1 MVATDNRWPLQDRVA
16 HHAWLKDMQKNP
28 ENKSRLFPQQ
38 RIVAR
43 YLSSD
48 SPYRGL
54 LLYHGL
60 GSGKSC
66 AAIVVAEAL
75 RRYSKGIVVF
85 LPASLRSNFVEEVCN
100 CPGLKWS
107 RAASDGEWK
116 QTAESQS
123 SDKSSY
129 FKDLSPAQQ
138 QSLRKQV
145 RDRAESMFSFFNYNA
160 SNIGDKM
167 AALLRQDPHYFDGKV
182 VIIDEAHNFVSR
194 VVNEGQLK
202 PAYEAM
208 LAARLE
214 RIVLLSGT
222 PIVNKPLELS
232 FLINLVR
239 GYSWIY
245 EAKVQSA
252 NPGGVRELPG
262 ILNQMPEVDEYFF
275 DEVDNVLRVQLVP
288 PGFERVTSGSGAYLV
303 KRSKA
308 SSDAEALARLS
319 TALSAKGLAFASAA
333 KRSLVPALPMDEDE
347 FERFFIKEQVDS
359 GTGATR
365 YVVDNG
371 MWLTKRMLGC
381 VSYHESQDPDLF
393 PKLEATEIVGAPM
406 STLQFTEYMAARQTE
421 RRQERVMKSIASKA
435 SSSSAS
441 SGFDGL
447 WNKSMHTYRSA
458 SRMLCNFVF
467 PKAIERP
474 KRSKKEALFAAQVR
488 KAMDAVAKLPRALV
502 EDLSQHSPKFAAML
516 ERFASSKGTCLVYS
530 EFRTIEGIGL
540 LKLALDANGYQQL
553 TLRADPE
560 KGLVLNSGGLIDP
573 AKPKYIIYND
583 VDDKEMNETLKQMF
597 NSEWQNVPASLKKEL
612 EHLKMPTDNLRGQ
625 LCKLFMVTK
634 SGAEGITLKNVR
646 QVHLLEPFWHH
657 NRITQVIGRAVRANS
672 HAALPP
678 AERSVRVFLYVSR
691 FTPEQLA
698 DRTVRFQDK
707 GLTSD
712 EHVLRVSAMKKE
724 IVDDLLS
731 AVRAAAIDC
740 TGAGCFQAPANA
752 QEGDLIRRFDMALE
766 EEDASF
772 ARNLVQVVEI
782 RVRGKTYFWNKDTDE
797 VYDGDS
803 LAIHKKR
810 VVVGRVAKGKLV
822 LGKGPTRT

>member
-1 MVATDNRWPLQDRVA
+1 MKRWPLQDRMA
-16 HHAWLKDMQKNP
+16 HQAWLKESGSFD
-28 ENKSRLFPQQ
+28 ENKKSRLFPQQ

-43 YLSSD
+43 YLSRE

-75 RRYSKGIVVF
+75 RASSKGIVVF

-107 RAASDGEWK
+107 KASDGGWE
-116 QTAESQS
+116 QATESA
-123 SDKSSY
+123 KSGSY
-129 FKDLSPAQQ
+129 FADLSSAQQ
-138 QSLRKQV
+138 QSLRKHV
-145 RDRAESMFSFFNYNA
+145 RDSAESMFSFFNYNA

-167 AALLRQDPHYFDGKV
+167 AALLANDPNYFDGKV
-182 VIIDEAHNFVSR
+182 VIVDEAHNFVSR

-202 PAYEAM
+202 PAYEAL

-252 NPGGVRELPG
+252 DPGAARELPG
-262 ILNQMPEVDEYFF
+262 ILNRMPEVDEYFF

-288 PGFERVTSGSGAYLV
+288 LGFDRDTACPGSGAYLV
-303 KRSKA
+303 RRPKA
-308 SSDAEALARLS
+308 RASDAEALSRLS
-319 TALSAKGLAFASAA
+319 GALSAKGLSLATAP
-333 KRSLVPALPMDEDE
+333 KRSLVPALPMDEDA
-347 FERFFIKEQVDS
+347 FERFFIKEQVEAS
-359 GTGATR
+359 TGATR
-365 YVVDNG
+365 YAVDNA

-381 VSYHESQDPDLF
+381 VSFHESQDPELF
-393 PKLEATEIVGAPM
+393 PKLGETEIVGAPM
-406 STLQFTEYMAARQTE
+406 STLQFTEYMTARQTE

-435 SSSSAS
+435 ASSSAS

-447 WNKSMHTYRSA
+447 WNKNMHTYRSA

-467 PKAIERP
+467 PKSIERP
-474 KRSKKEALFAAQVR
+474 KRSKKEALFVAQVR
-488 KAMDAVAKLPRALV
+488 KAMEALQKTPDALSD
-502 EDLSQHSPKFAAML
+502 DLAQHSPKFAAML
-516 ERFASSKGTCLVYS
+516 AHFSGSPGTCLVYS

-553 TLRADPE
+553 MLRKDTE
-560 KGLVLNSGGLIDP
+560 KGIVLDADHLDP
-573 AKPKYIIYND
+573 AKPKYIVYND
-583 VDDKEMNETLKQMF
+583 VEDKEINETLKQMF
-597 NSEWQNVPASLKKEL
+597 NSEWRSVPASLKRDL
-612 EHLKMPTDNLRGQ
+612 ERLNMPTDNLRGQ

-678 AERSVRVFLYVSR
+678 AERSVRVFLYVSK
-691 FTPEQLA
+691 FTSDQLA
-698 DRTVRFQDK
+698 DKTVRWQDK

-724 IVDDLLS
+724 IVDELLS

-740 TGAGCFQAPANA
+740 KGAGCFEPPANA
-752 QEGDLIRRFDMALE
+752 QEGDLIRRFDMTLE
-766 EEDASF
+766 EDDASF
-772 ARNLVQVVEI
+772 ARNLVQVVAI

-803 LAIHKKR
+803 LTMHKKR
-810 VVVGRVAKGKLV
+810 AVVGHIVDGKLV
-822 LGKGPTRT
+822 LGKDEAKA